1 VRWWG
6 VGKGYFRNAL
16 SIVLFVLLGGTF
28 VALLW
33 LRDVLRPVTIT
44 VERANVP
51 LAERLFHKKDSI
63 PSGPTLGDLVVFSAI
78 CDSCI
83 QELRM
88 GSIRGDT
95 TCNSIV
101 SLSRQIERRL
111 AAELNRYGWSA
122 TRFSYYRTIALAI
135 DRDSV
140 PTQFRWLLRCTSP
153 SHNTKTPML
162 LDSTVYHAARF
173 LLLGKIWWL
182 QHGLVSLTREAS
194 LSVRGE

>member
-1 VRWWG
+1 MRWWG

-33 LRDVLRPVTIT
+33 LRDVLRPLTIT
-44 VERANVP
+44 VERTHVP
-51 LAERLFHKKDSI
+51 LAQRLFHKEDSI

-83 QELRM
+83 QELQM
-88 GSIRGDT
+88 EGIQGDT
-95 TCNSIV
+95 TCSSIV
-101 SLSRQIERRL
+101 SLSRQFERRL

-122 TRFSYYRTIALAI
+122 TRFSYYHTIALAI

-153 SHNTKTPML
+153 MHNAPTPML
-162 LDSTVYHAARF
+162 LDSTVYHAAR
-173 LLLGKIWWL
+173 LLVHGKIWWL
-182 QHGLVSLTREAS
+182 QLGLVPLSWEAS
-194 LSVRGE
+194 LSVREE

>member
-1 VRWWG
+1 MGWWG
-6 VGKGYFRNAL
+6 IGKGYFRNTL

-28 VALLW
+28 AALLW
-33 LRDVLRPVTIT
+33 LRDVLRPLTI
-44 VERANVP
+44 EHAHVP
-51 LAERLFHKKDSI
+51 LAERLFHKEDSI
-63 PSGPTLGDLVVFSAI
+63 PSDLTIGDLVVFSAI

-83 QELRM
+83 QELRRE
-88 GSIRGDT
+88 GIRGDT

-122 TRFSYYRTIALAI
+122 TRFSHYRTIALAI

-140 PTQFRWLLRCTSP
+140 PTQFRWLVRCTSP
-153 SHNTKTPML
+153 VHNAPTLML
-162 LDSTVYHAARF
+162 LDSTVYHAAR
-173 LLLGKIWWL
+173 LLVHGKIWWL
-182 QHGLVSLTREAS
+182 QLGLVPLSRRVP